1 MSDIHG
7 YKSDLRTLFFYSFF
21 LSKSLKWYSRQLKS
35 LLLKYKSHLM
45 FIDFISRILGAE
57 KVSVSNRL
65 ENAGPSVIV
74 TKDSNRPI
82 PEKYRKD
89 VALLRS
95 KYGDAFKIGLC
106 ITLTLQEALSV
117 IPRDRHRIDA
127 YRGLQSYLKKDWNIT
142 LTITSQK
149 TKPTTL

>member
-21 LSKSLKWYSRQLKS
+21 LSKSLKRYSHQLKS

-65 ENAGPSVIV
+65 ENAEPSVIV

-82 PEKYRKD
+82 PEKYKKD
-89 VALLRS
+89 VASLRS
-95 KYGDAFKIGLC
+95 KYGDDLKTGFC
-106 ITLTLQEALSV
+106 IILTLQEALS
-117 IPRDRHRIDA
+117 IMPRDRKRVDSYA
-127 YRGLQSYLKKDWNIT
+127 GLISYLKREQGIT
-142 LTITSQK
+142 LTIKSQK
-149 TKPTTL
+149 TKL

>member
-21 LSKSLKWYSRQLKS
+21 LSKSLKRYSRQLKS

-65 ENAGPSVIV
+65 ENAVPSVIV

-82 PEKYRKD
+82 PEKYKKD
-89 VALLRS
+89 VASLRS
-95 KYGDAFKIGLC
+95 KYGDDLKTGFC
-106 ITLTLQEALSV
+106 IILTLQEALS
-117 IPRDRHRIDA
+117 IMPRERKRVDSYA
-127 YRGLQSYLKKDWNIT
+127 GLISYLKREQGIT
-142 LTITSQK
+142 LTIKSQK
-149 TKPTTL
+149 TKL